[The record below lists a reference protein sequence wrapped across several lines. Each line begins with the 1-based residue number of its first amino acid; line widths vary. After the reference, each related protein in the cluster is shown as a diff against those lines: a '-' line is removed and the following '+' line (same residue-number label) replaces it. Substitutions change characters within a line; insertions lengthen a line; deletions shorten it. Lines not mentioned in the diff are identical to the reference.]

1 LAPELPPV
9 APVDD
14 TPPHPVRRV
23 AAATAK
29 AEKALID
36 LICLS
41 DLSSFPSELV
51 GFLNEALP
59 PVKFQPFSGEN
70 STLGEDHREADV
82 RRDWGTVR
90 GEISCVRMPD
100 TSRKAERDIVS
111 ARLRENKAR
120 RGLLEE
126 KTEEIRAELRDLLV
140 RGSNVALDV
149 AEMARLAGISRDTA
163 HRYLREVGQLSWR
176 QRNAVRNEEN
186 AS

>member
-1 LAPELPPV
+1 
-9 APVDD
+9 
-14 TPPHPVRRV
+14 
-23 AAATAK
+23 
-29 AEKALID
+29 
-36 LICLS
+36 
-41 DLSSFPSELV
+41 
-51 GFLNEALP
+51 
-59 PVKFQPFSGEN
+59 
-70 STLGEDHREADV
+70 
-82 RRDWGTVR
+82 
-90 GEISCVRMPD
+90 MPD

-186 AS
+186 AG